1 MGYMKRSLEKVV
13 MEACNEYQV
22 IIVTGPRQV
31 GKTTMLQKLMEGT
44 NRSYVTLDDL
54 NERALAQSDPE
65 MFFQMHKPPILID
78 EVQYAPQLF
87 TYIKILADRDQR
99 YGDFWLTGSQ
109 AFKLTK
115 LAGESLAGRACI
127 LHMSTMSQ
135 GEIYGQ
141 DENRPFTLDLDELQ
155 ASSASISSNRRS
167 GWSTCPTEAS
177 IRRCPRK
184 WPANMATTST
194 PASLTSCSVSPTES
208 CSM

>member
-87 TYIKILADRDQR
+87 TYNKILADRDRRHACDVRKNLQR
-99 YGDFWLTGSQ
+99 LHARGHQRTHHQSQ
-109 AFKLTK
+109 PVLLQLFAD
-115 LAGESLAGRACI
+115 
-127 LHMSTMSQ
+127 LH
-135 GEIYGQ
+135 
-141 DENRPFTLDLDELQ
+141 
-155 ASSASISSNRRS
+155 SA
-167 GWSTCPTEAS
+167 
-177 IRRCPRK
+177 
-184 WPANMATTST
+184 
-194 PASLTSCSVSPTES
+194 
-208 CSM
+208 

>member
-1 MGYMKRSLEKVV
+1 MGYMKRSLEKVI
-13 MEACNEYQV
+13 MEACHEYQA

-44 NRSYVTLDDL
+44 NRTYVTLDDL

-87 TYIKILADRDQR
+87 PYIKIHADRDQR

-109 AFKLTK
+109 AFKLMK

-135 GEIYGQ
+135 GKYMG
-141 DENRPFTLDLDELQ
+141 RMKTSPLR
-155 ASSASISSNRRS
+155 SI
-167 GWSTCPTEAS
+167 
-177 IRRCPRK
+177 
-184 WPANMATTST
+184 
-194 PASLTSCSVSPTES
+194 
-208 CSM
+208 